1 MRYHYRNQ
9 KGFTLAEA
17 MIATVI
23 LSVAAVSV
31 LLPFTTGAILRAE
44 GTQSTL
50 ASKLAGDLI
59 EEITSLDFDQI
70 VSTYNYTEAKGS
82 VRDAAGA
89 VFTDSNYANFSRKVA
104 TKYVYV
110 PQESGDGAV
119 KYIMATVAVYYD
131 GRSILTVNRLIT
143 R

>member
-1 MRYHYRNQ
+1 MLKYMSYINS
-9 KGFTLAEA
+9 
-17 MIATVI
+17 ITV
-23 LSVAAVSV
+23 
-31 LLPFTTGAILRAE
+31 TNN
-44 GTQSTL
+44 
-50 ASKLAGDLI
+50 LI

-70 VSTYNYTEAKGS
+70 VSTYNYSEAKVS
-82 VRDAAGA
+82 VKDASGA

>member
-31 LLPFTTGAILRAE
+31 LLLFTTGATLRAE

-50 ASKLAGDLI
+50 ASKLASDLI

-70 VSTYNYTEAKGS
+70 VSTYNYSEAKGS
-82 VRDAAGA
+82 LRDAAGA

-104 TKYVYV
+104 TRYVYV

-131 GRSILTVNRLIT
+131 GRSILTINRLIT